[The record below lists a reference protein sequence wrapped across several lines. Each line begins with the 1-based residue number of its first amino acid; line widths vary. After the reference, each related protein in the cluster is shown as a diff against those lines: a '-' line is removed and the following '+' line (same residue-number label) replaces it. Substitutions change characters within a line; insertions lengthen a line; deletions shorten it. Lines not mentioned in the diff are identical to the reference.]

1 MKGEAFVP
9 VLNPGI
15 ITISIT
21 LANLM
26 QGVEQ
31 HDPQCQCMWRQ
42 RPQYG
47 RSRLT
52 PNGRQSGKS
61 PTLKTVNIGR
71 LPTTDSDAY
80 PAVSR

>member
-9 VLNPGI
+9 VLNPGM

-31 HDPQCQCMWRQ
+31 HNPQCQCMWRQ
-42 RPQYG
+42 RPHYG
-47 RSRLT
+47 RSRLINAKWPAIRQKPDT
-52 PNGRQSGKS
+52 DNG
-61 PTLKTVNIGR
+61 
-71 LPTTDSDAY
+71 
-80 PAVSR
+80 